1 VGATARPQVDRRGH
15 RSASVRGLSSQM
27 LPGTGGNGQAD
38 PGPVQPHS
46 ICGHRAPENRRA
58 FGGGELFPGGE
69 PEDLLVAGL
78 QAGKGERDGAG
89 QFADIVCLVL
99 QLGPGSALPQR
110 FPQADRFD
118 LTAPQVRDFVQ
129 GHPVEP
135 WKGHSRDVVQ
145 AAPRHQECLGHDL
158 LGQVG
163 THTTLDEVTH
173 TPVVFAV
180 EGGEALRVIASLTPD
195 RHRGNPVRDR
205 LFGTV
210 ITLITSVQPN

>member
-1 VGATARPQVDRRGH
+1 
-15 RSASVRGLSSQM
+15 M

-78 QAGKGERDGAG
+78 QAGKG
-89 QFADIVCLVL
+89 
-99 QLGPGSALPQR
+99 GSALPQR

-210 ITLITSVQPN
+210 ITLITSALTN